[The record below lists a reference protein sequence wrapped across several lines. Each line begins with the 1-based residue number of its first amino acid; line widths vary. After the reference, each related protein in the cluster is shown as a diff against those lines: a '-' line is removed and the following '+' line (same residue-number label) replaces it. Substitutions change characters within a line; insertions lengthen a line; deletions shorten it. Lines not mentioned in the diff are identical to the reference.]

1 MSNILIGKVS
11 RGVIP
16 STKKEGTVID
26 DLKTNG
32 RLVPHATGGGFT
44 YYPDFLLIDRLDQ
57 YTDSRGNK
65 ITIARPEPVT
75 FFPQKGDDE
84 AAPKA
89 EAVNLEEL

>member
-16 STKKEGTVID
+16 STKKKGTVID
-26 DLKTNG
+26 DLKVNG

-44 YYPDFLLIDRLDQ
+44 YYPDFLLVERVEKW
-57 YTDSRGNK
+57 TDSRGN
-65 ITIARPEPVT
+65 TIVINRPEPVT
-75 FFPQKGDDE
+75 FFFPKEEDE

-89 EAVNLEEL
+89 EAVNIEDL